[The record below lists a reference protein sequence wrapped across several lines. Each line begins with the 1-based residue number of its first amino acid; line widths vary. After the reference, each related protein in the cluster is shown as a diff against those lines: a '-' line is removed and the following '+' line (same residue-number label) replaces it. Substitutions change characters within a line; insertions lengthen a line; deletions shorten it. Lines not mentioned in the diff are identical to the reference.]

1 MVAVVCAGE
10 SNLLNAHRVPIT
22 HTQFVAGCREAL
34 HGEALPMRSPIFH
47 IVLVAAA
54 VAAQQAPAAAQSQAA
69 QTTPAAGARRAASA
83 VRLTG
88 AAPRLDGVLDDAAW
102 AAAQPVSDFIQ
113 RAPNPGSPATLRT
126 EARVLYDDA
135 AVYVA
140 FRAFDPHPD
149 SIAAPVGRR
158 DLAGVSSDW
167 VHVMLDSYNDRR
179 TAFRFS
185 VNAAGVQKDAFH
197 SNDTSEDLG
206 WDAVW
211 ESAVKTDEQGWSAEY
226 RIPLSQLRFSG
237 TEGAQRWG
245 LQLTREVARRSEIG
259 DWSPIR
265 PDVNGFVSQFGELA
279 GITGLR
285 SGRRLEVL
293 PYTSARLTRAPD
305 RPGDPFY
312 SSNQA
317 AAGMGADLK
326 YGLTSNLTLTA
337 TINPDFGQVEAD
349 PSEVNLSGFESF
361 FSERRPFFT
370 EGSDIF
376 RVQSNFPYW
385 TRGGGLRNDQP
396 FYSRRLGRPPQAS
409 DPDFEFAERPTATT
423 ILGAAKLS
431 GKTAGGWSIGVLDA
445 LTARERTRY
454 VDPADQRLTATVEPL
469 TNYLVARAIKDFR
482 GGQSAIGGIVTS
494 TVRDLDESDPRLA
507 VLTRT
512 AVVAGLDGRHRFGGG
527 NYELRAAVLGST
539 VHGSTEAI
547 SRIQLGAGHYF
558 QRPDASD
565 VEYDPTRTSLSGW
578 LADVKVE
585 KTGGGHMRG
594 GLYAHAR
601 SPGLEMNDVGYQRS
615 TNWFLQGGW
624 IGYNH
629 FEPQGAFRR
638 WNANFNAWNGYNF
651 AGERLT
657 TGINVNGS
665 YTLKSNWGG
674 WLGSD
679 TEFPA
684 LRTDI
689 LRGGPAFMGPAYTH
703 YEAGIETD
711 RRKRVAGT
719 LWMNGY
725 NEWSTVGKSWTVGT
739 DVTVRAGTRLRV
751 TAGPAVTWGRDPW
764 IFVASPADEAGNP
777 HYVFADIRQH
787 TVSLTTR
794 LSYAFTPKL
803 TLDFY
808 AQPFVAAGEYGG
820 LKEVSDP
827 RADEFDDRFSRFGT
841 ALTLED
847 GVYSVDRDGDGAAEF
862 TFDRPDFNFKAL
874 RSNLVLRWEY
884 RPGSA
889 MFVVWSQDRENFEA
903 DGRFRLSRDFGR
915 LFDGGRSP
923 STNVLL
929 VKFNYW
935 LNL

>member
-1 MVAVVCAGE
+1 MRCTLLLPILASALAVQSAD
-10 SNLLNAHRVPIT
+10 
-22 HTQFVAGCREAL
+22 
-34 HGEALPMRSPIFH
+34 
-47 IVLVAAA
+47 
-54 VAAQQAPAAAQSQAA
+54 AQSQRSATPTAA
-69 QTTPAAGARRAASA
+69 NPAARPQAMA
-83 VRLTG
+83 VRLAG
-88 AAPRLDGVLDDAAW
+88 VAPKLDGVLDDAAW
-102 AAAQPVSDFIQ
+102 AAAQPVSGFVQ
-113 RAPNPGSPATLRT
+113 RAPNPGAPGTLRT

-135 AVYVA
+135 ALYVA
-140 FRAFDPHPD
+140 VRAYDPHPD
-149 SIAAPVGRR
+149 SIEAPVGRR
-158 DLAGVSSDW
+158 DLSGVSSDW

-197 SNDTSEDLG
+197 SNDTNEDLG

-211 ESAVKTDEQGWSAEY
+211 ESAVKTDSAGWVAEF
-226 RIPLSQLRFSG
+226 RIPLSQLRFASG
-237 TEGAQRWG
+237 DSPRWG
-245 LQLTREVARRSEIG
+245 LQVSREIARRSEID
-259 DWSPIR
+259 DWSQVK
-265 PDVNGFVSQFGELA
+265 PDVNGFVSQFGDLG

-312 SSNQA
+312 STNQTVGGA
-317 AAGMGADLK
+317 GADIK

-349 PSEVNLSGFESF
+349 PSQVNLSAFETF

-376 RVQSNFPYW
+376 RISANFPYFV
-385 TRGGGLRNDQP
+385 RSGGFGNDQP

-409 DPDFEFAERPTATT
+409 DPDNLYADRPGATT

-431 GKTAGGWSIGVLDA
+431 GKTPGGWSVGVLNA
-445 LTARERTRY
+445 LTAREQTTY
-454 VDPADQRLTATVEPL
+454 VDDAGQTRAATVEPL
-469 TNYLVARAIKDFR
+469 TNYFVGRTIKDFR
-482 GGQSAIGGIVTS
+482 GGQSAIGAIVT
-494 TVRDLDESDPRLA
+494 TTLRDLDGGDPRLA
-507 VLTRT
+507 LLTDR
-512 AVVAGLDGRHRFGGG
+512 AVVAGVDGRSRFGGG
-527 NYELRAAVLGST
+527 NYELRAAVLGSN
-539 VHGSTEAI
+539 VHGGTSAI
-547 SRIQLGAGHYF
+547 SRIQLSPGHYF
-558 QRPDASD
+558 QRPDAND
-565 VEYDPTRTSLSGW
+565 VEFDPTRTSLSGW

-594 GLYAHAR
+594 GVYAHAR
-601 SPGLEMNDVGYQRS
+601 SPGLEMNDLGYQRS
-615 TNWFLQGGW
+615 TDWFLQGMW

-629 FEPQGAFRR
+629 FEPQGSFRR
-638 WNANFNAWNGYNF
+638 WNANFNAWNGMNF
-651 AGERLT
+651 AGEHLT

-665 YTLKSNWGG
+665 WTLKNNWGG
-674 WLGSD
+674 WWGSD

-689 LRGGPAFMGPAYTH
+689 LRGGPAFIGPAYTH
-703 YEAGIETD
+703 YNAGVESD
-711 RRKRVAGT
+711 SRKRVSGDV
-719 LWMNGY
+719 WMDGY
-725 NEWSTVGKSWTVGT
+725 NEWSTVGKSWTLGT
-739 DVTVRAGTRLRV
+739 DLSLRAGARLRLA
-751 TAGPAVTWGRDPW
+751 AGPALTWGRDPW
-764 IFVASPADEAGNP
+764 IFVAGPSDADGDR

-794 LSYAFTPKL
+794 LAYAFTPTL
-803 TLDFY
+803 SLDFY

-820 LKEVSDP
+820 LKEVTDP
-827 RADEFDDRFSRFGT
+827 RAKEFDDRFSHFGG
-841 ALTLED
+841 ALSLNQD
-847 GVYSVDRDGDGAAEF
+847 GVYEVDRDGDGTPEF
-862 TFDRPDFNFKAL
+862 TFGRPDFNYKAL

-889 MFVVWSQDRENFEA
+889 LYVVWSQDRQNFEP
-903 DGRFRLSRDFGR
+903 DGRFRMSRDFGR

-929 VKFNYW
+929 IKFNYW